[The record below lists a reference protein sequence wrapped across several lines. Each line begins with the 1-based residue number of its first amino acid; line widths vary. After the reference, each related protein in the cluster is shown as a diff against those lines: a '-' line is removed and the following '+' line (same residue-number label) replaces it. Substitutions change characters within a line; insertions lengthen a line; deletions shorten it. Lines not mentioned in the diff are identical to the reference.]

1 MNQVD
6 EKLPHVHLDE
16 ADARHAGY
24 YRQGF
29 WRAGDVWSSVCEVA
43 ARHPGKTALIED
55 DRSLTFE
62 QLIGLSGRV
71 ASGMNAHGVGE
82 GDLVLIQARNSID
95 ATLSML
101 ACACLG
107 AVMAPIPPMFSA
119 AQIAAICSNA
129 NARMMIALG
138 DPKEIVRAI
147 EGVQAAGTVTLVV
160 VPDDYLTSSEAVSWS
175 QLTAD
180 QRPWRHSPVDA
191 DALALLVYSSGTT
204 GTPKGV
210 MHSANTLRFA
220 IEQRALA
227 QQVGADDICLVAAQF
242 GFVGSAVFGLL
253 ACTVLGATTVL
264 MRSWSGDDAL
274 ALIARH
280 GVTYGLLMP
289 THVHDL
295 LHSPLLGDVD
305 VSSFRHCAMS
315 GLSRAQRLAV
325 RERLCPLPFAAY
337 GMSEC
342 LGLASSRPQDSLS
355 SQLETDG
362 VPLPGNEIR
371 IIDAQGMSVASG
383 EVGEILVRGPCC
395 FLGYYGN
402 TELTSKT
409 LDQDGWLKTGDLGRL
424 GIDGHV
430 VYVARE
436 KDVIRRGGVNIYP
449 GDTEAVL
456 VGHPRIEHVALVGYP
471 DQRLGER
478 ACACVITHDHLE
490 ISLEELCDWLQ
501 RRGVAR
507 YAWPERVAVFDHFPR
522 SASLKVQ
529 KAVLAQWLQGH
540 SL

>member
-1 MNQVD
+1 MKQVD
-6 EKLPHVHLDE
+6 ETLPDVSPDE
-16 ADARHAGY
+16 PPVRHASY
-24 YRQGF
+24 YRRGF
-29 WRAGDVWSSVCEVA
+29 WRTGDVWSSVCETA
-43 ARHPGKTALIED
+43 ARHPDKVALIEES
-55 DRSLTFE
+55 RSLTFE
-62 QLIGLSGRV
+62 QIIGLARRV
-71 ASGMNAHGVGE
+71 AYGMHGNGVRA

-119 AQIAAICSNA
+119 AQVAAICSDA

-138 DPKEIVRAI
+138 EPKEITRAI
-147 EGVQAAGTVTLVV
+147 EGVQLAGTLTTLVV
-160 VPDDYLTSSEAVSWS
+160 PHDYASLAGAIAWS
-175 QLTAD
+175 QLVAGD
-180 QRPWRHSPVDA
+180 EQWVHSPVNA
-191 DALALLVYSSGTT
+191 EALALLVYSSGTT

-220 IEQRALA
+220 IEQRAKA
-227 QQVGADDICLVAAQF
+227 QHVGADDVCLVAAQF

-253 ACTVLGATTVL
+253 ACAVLGVTTVL
-264 MRSWSGDDAL
+264 MRSWNGDDAL
-274 ALIARH
+274 TLIARH
-280 GVTYGLLMP
+280 RITYGLLMP

-295 LHSPLLGDVD
+295 LHSSLLGDVD

-355 SQLETDG
+355 SQLESDG

-371 IIDAQGMSVASG
+371 IVDTQGVQMAEG

-402 TELTSKT
+402 LSLTSKT
-409 LDQDGWLKTGDLGRL
+409 LDRQGWLRTGDLGRL
-424 GIDGHV
+424 NVEGHI

-471 DQRLGER
+471 DRRLGER
-478 ACACVITHDHLE
+478 ACACVITHDNLE
-490 ISLEELCDWLQ
+490 ISLEELCEWLQ
-501 RRGVAR
+501 SLGVAR
-507 YAWPERVAVFDHFPR
+507 YCWPERVAMFDRFPR

-529 KAVLAQWLQGH
+529 KTVLAQWLQER
-540 SL
+540 SQ

>member
-1 MNQVD
+1 MKQVD
-6 EKLPHVHLDE
+6 ERLLEVNSDE
-16 ADARHAGY
+16 QSVRHDSY

-29 WRAGDVWSSVCEVA
+29 WRTGDLWSSVCESA
-43 ARHPGKTALIED
+43 ARHPQKVALIEES
-55 DRSLTFE
+55 RSLTFE
-62 QLIGLSGRV
+62 QMVGLSSRV
-71 ASGMNAHGVGE
+71 AAGMQGHGVRA

-95 ATLSML
+95 AALSML

-119 AQIAAICSNA
+119 AQIAAICGNA
-129 NARMMIALG
+129 NARMLIALG
-138 DPKEIVRAI
+138 EPKEITRAM
-147 EGVQAAGTVTLVV
+147 EGVHLSGTATTLV
-160 VPDDYLTSSEAVSWS
+160 VPDDYATSSPACTWS
-175 QLTAD
+175 QLVAGD
-180 QRPWRHSPVDA
+180 AQWSHSPVDA
-191 DALALLVYSSGTT
+191 EALALLVYSSGTT

-220 IEQRALA
+220 IEQRAKA
-227 QQVGADDICLVAAQF
+227 QHVGAEDVCLVAAQF

-253 ACTVLGATTVL
+253 ACAVLGVTTVL
-264 MRSWSGDDAL
+264 MRSWNGDDAL

-280 GVTYGLLMP
+280 RITYGLLMP

-342 LGLASSRPQDSLS
+342 LGLASSRPQDSVR
-355 SQLETDG
+355 SQLESDG
-362 VPLPGNEIR
+362 VPLPGNEVR
-371 IIDAQGMSVASG
+371 IVDAQGADMAVG
-383 EVGEILVRGPCC
+383 DVGEILVRGPCC

-402 TELTSKT
+402 PSLTSKC
-409 LDQDGWLKTGDLGRL
+409 LDREGWLRTGDLGRL
-424 GIDGHV
+424 TADGEIA
-430 VYVARE
+430 YVARE

-449 GDTEAVL
+449 GDTEAIL

-478 ACACVITHDHLE
+478 ACACVITHDKRE

-501 RRGVAR
+501 TRGVAR
-507 YAWPERVAVFDHFPR
+507 YSWPERVAVFDQFPR

-529 KAVLAQWLQGH
+529 KTVLAQWLRERSQ
-540 SL
+540 